1 LLPNFLGVQELD
13 AQQRSKVYDEL
24 SSASHP
30 DFDFFFMVG
39 LSAIIATFGLLL
51 NNVAVIIGA
60 MLVAPLLSPVL
71 SLSLGAIYG
80 DFYLFARALEAEV
93 KGILLAIIVA
103 TMLTLLAPGA
113 ESTYEIL
120 IRTSPTPFDL
130 IVALAAGAA
139 GAYAFSKERLSAT
152 LPGIAIAT
160 AVLPPLATI
169 GIGLGLHRFDIAG
182 GAILLFLANLIAIV
196 VASAIIF
203 WLLGFGPRFSKI
215 QEAETM
221 NRLRISFILLI
232 LISVPLVYLMV
243 NALNEEA
250 LRTTV
255 EETLNS
261 QILGMDDTTIT
272 SIHYEE
278 IDGVLHVEATIL
290 TPEPLTSSD
299 SVRFQNALENVLKR
313 PVAFEL
319 DVVRLT
325 VYNVEAEPS

>member
-1 LLPNFLGVQELD
+1 MLPNFLGVQELD

>member
-1 LLPNFLGVQELD
+1 MQELD